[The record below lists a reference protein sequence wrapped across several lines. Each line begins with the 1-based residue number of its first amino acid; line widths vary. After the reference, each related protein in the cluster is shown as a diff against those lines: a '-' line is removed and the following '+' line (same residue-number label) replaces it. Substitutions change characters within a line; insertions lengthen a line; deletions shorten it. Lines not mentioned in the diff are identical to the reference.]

1 MAESPKITLYT
12 YFRSSCSARL
22 RIALNLKSLSFDS
35 VFVNLLKG
43 EQSSAAHRAVNPSGS
58 VPALVVEFPGKPA
71 VTITQSLAALEYLEE
86 ITSSST
92 STASLFPKGCDPET
106 RAVVRTLASIV
117 ACDVQPVTN
126 LKILKKVGEL
136 GVAREAWSK
145 EFTENGLRAYE
156 TIAAST
162 AGKFSVGDSI
172 TMADACLAPAVWNA
186 QRIGIDLTAF
196 PTVVRVMEGL
206 EMEEVVKKANYKN
219 QGDTPEELRA

>member
-22 RIALNLKSLSFDS
+22 RIALNLKSLAFES

-43 EQSSAAHRAVNPSGS
+43 EQSSDTHRAVNPSGS
-58 VPALVVEFPGKPA
+58 VPALVVEYPGKPA

-86 ITSSST
+86 ITPSSSP
-92 STASLFPKGCDPET
+92 SLFPKGGDAQT
-106 RAVVRTLASIV
+106 RAVVRTLANIV

-156 TIAAST
+156 TVAANT

-186 QRIGIDLTAF
+186 QRIGVDLTAF
-196 PTVVRVMEGL
+196 PTVSRIMESV
-206 EMEEVVKKANYKN
+206 EKEEVVQKANYKN